1 MTHSTLFII
10 ERSDKDANEHVVR
23 ENAEKTNKHLKPPIS
38 RHVSNETRGQS
49 RPHIITWA
57 CCKTCIQRKHQY
69 YVWDWGQIDVYSCWW
84 L

>member
-49 RPHIITWA
+49 RPHM
-57 CCKTCIQRKHQY
+57 
-69 YVWDWGQIDVYSCWW
+69 GM